1 MHSNS
6 LHPTMRD
13 AMQLMRDGNLQGAT
27 AAIQRGLAGMAKD
40 DVREHVRA
48 ADVDQRVVIDGECI
62 DVSGSDTAADSH
74 QVPTPADQGDSPT
87 LHKGVFTCAA
97 GTREYLAYAPTVPSA
112 EPAPLLLMLHGCT
125 QSAADFARG
134 TRMHLHA
141 AQDGYVVVYPLQ
153 SRRDNPNG
161 CWNWFRPGDQQRAA
175 GEPALLAG
183 LMAEIRERFN
193 GDARRVYVAGLS
205 AGGAMAVTLAQAY
218 PDVFRGI
225 GVHSGLPHGCARDV
239 PSALAAMQ
247 AGPRASKPAMSRSM
261 AAPGVPTIV
270 FHGDRDPTVNV
281 ANAGRI
287 VTDALAQSLERGGAE
302 GDVAMTTQSGQV
314 PGGYAYTTTSW
325 TDIGGA
331 ARAERW
337 IVHGG
342 GHAWYGGSA
351 DGTYTDGRGPNAS
364 AEMLRFFRDLAEP
377 L

>member
-1 MHSNS
+1 
-6 LHPTMRD
+6 MRD
-13 AMQLMRDGNLQGAT
+13 AMQLMRDGNLQGAA
-27 AAIQRGLAGMAKD
+27 AAIQRGLARMPMNGARD
-40 DVREHVRA
+40 HARA
-48 ADVDQRVVIDGECI
+48 ADVDQRAVIDGECT
-62 DVSGSDTAADSH
+62 DVSGADTAADPH
-74 QVPTPADQGDSPT
+74 EVPTPADRSDRPT

-97 GTREYLAYAPTVPSA
+97 GTREYLAYAPTMPST

-141 AQDGYVVVYPLQ
+141 AQEGYVVVYPLQ

-161 CWNWFRPGDQQRAA
+161 CWHWFRPGDQQRAA
-175 GEPALLAG
+175 GEPAVLAG
-183 LMAEIRERFN
+183 LMAEMRARFN

-205 AGGAMAVTLAQAY
+205 AGGAMAATLAQAY
-218 PDVFRGI
+218 PDVFGGV

-247 AGPRASKPAMSRSM
+247 AGSRGATPAVSHRM

-281 ANAGRI
+281 ANASRI
-287 VTDALAQSLERGGAE
+287 VTAALPQSTEHGRAE
-302 GDVAMTTQSGQV
+302 GDVAMTTRPGQV
-314 PGGYAYTTTSW
+314 PGGYAFTTTRW
-325 TDIGGA
+325 TDPGGA
-331 ARAERW
+331 LRAERW

-351 DGTYTDGRGPNAS
+351 DGTYTDGRGPDAS